1 MSKIDQ
7 YKQDMLDELKKLWIE
22 EKDPIIKKGIFKA
35 REVLANSDTNAYN
48 KRK

>member
-7 YKQDMLDELKKLWIE
+7 YKQDMLDELKKLWIA

-35 REVLANSDTNAYN
+35 REVLVNSNIDAYN